1 MRPVIET
8 ELARSPTGS
17 HKFKKTNT
25 VQQKSKLVQRYAALF
40 RNRQRW
46 LDIWKD
52 IRDNELPYDG
62 QFDDDQP
69 GKPNLHD
76 DNIYNTTPGDC
87 RSIFAAGIQS
97 GLTPPSRKWF
107 RYTLADMTLNDNVM
121 VKRVLDQR
129 CDITEYVLARSNFYN
144 AVHTVYMELPMG
156 QAPMGIFAAGRGIT
170 FVPYTIGTYALGT
183 NAQGIVNT
191 FARKVRMTAAQ
202 IVGKFGLENCPQ
214 SVQDVYRSNNGYSTY
229 FTVCWLV
236 EENDKAD
243 GDELGNQH
251 MPFRSVYWV
260 EGSNDQ
266 EVLAAT
272 GFEEWAIPVARY
284 DVKGLEEYGIGPAWY
299 ALPDSR
305 MLQKMEYDAA
315 MATELGIKPPM
326 QGPADIAHRINLFP
340 GGYTANLDPNNAVR
354 PLFQGQLDIGTLDQ
368 KIVRVEDRIKRA
380 YSTDLFL
387 MLDQLDRGQ
396 MTAQE
401 VMARNQEKLQQLGP
415 VVERLQS
422 EFLNKVLERVYNIL
436 DRNQVFP
443 PLPDKVQEL
452 LDGQEIKIE
461 YLSPLA
467 QAQKMSGLT
476 AIEQGLAFVGQTAQ
490 LDPRVVNRV
499 DFSDAVAKY
508 LDRIGVPA
516 TMVRSEDEYQQILEA
531 QQKAEQ
537 EAQQQALAA
546 QQAQQ
551 AAPLAQAA
559 KNLTDAANDG
569 NPALREW
576 MGMET

>member
-1 MRPVIET
+1 
-8 ELARSPTGS
+8 
-17 HKFKKTNT
+17 
-25 VQQKSKLVQRYAALF
+25 
-40 RNRQRW
+40 
-46 LDIWKD
+46 
-52 IRDNELPYDG
+52 
-62 QFDDDQP
+62 
-69 GKPNLHD
+69 
-76 DNIYNTTPGDC
+76 
-87 RSIFAAGIQS
+87 
-97 GLTPPSRKWF
+97 
-107 RYTLADMTLNDNVM
+107 
-121 VKRVLDQR
+121 
-129 CDITEYVLARSNFYN
+129 
-144 AVHTVYMELPMG
+144 
-156 QAPMGIFAAGRGIT
+156 
-170 FVPYTIGTYALGT
+170 
-183 NAQGIVNT
+183 
-191 FARKVRMTAAQ
+191 
-202 IVGKFGLENCPQ
+202 
-214 SVQDVYRSNNGYSTY
+214 
-229 FTVCWLV
+229 
-236 EENDKAD
+236 
-243 GDELGNQH
+243 

-443 PLPDKVQEL
+443 PLPDEVQEL

>member
-1 MRPVIET
+1 MRALVET
-8 ELARSPTGS
+8 ELARSPTGG
-17 HKFKKTNT
+17 KTFPKANRIGD
-25 VQQKSKLVQRYAALF
+25 KNRLIQRHTALF
-40 RNRQRW
+40 RRRQNW
-46 LDIWKD
+46 MDVWKE
-52 IRDNELPYDG
+52 IRNYELPYDG

-69 GKPNLHD
+69 DKPNLHD
-76 DNIYNTTPGDC
+76 DNIYSNIPNIC
-87 RSIFAAGIQS
+87 RAIFAAGIQS

-107 RYTLADMTLNDNVM
+107 RYTLADMTLNDNM
-121 VKRVLDQR
+121 TVKRVLDQR

-144 AVHTVYMELPMG
+144 AVHTVYTELPYG
-156 QAPMGIFAAGRGIT
+156 QAPMGIFSTGTGIT
-170 FVPYTIGTYALGT
+170 FVPYPIGTYALGT
-183 NAQGIVNT
+183 NAQGQVNT
-191 FARKVRMTAAQ
+191 FARKVKMTASQ
-202 IVGKFGLENCPQ
+202 IVGQFGIENCPRF
-214 SVQDVYRSNNGYSTY
+214 VQDTYRSNNGYTEY

-236 EENDKAD
+236 EQNDKSNPE
-243 GDELGNQH
+243 ELGSKK
-251 MPFRSVYWV
+251 MPYRSVYWV
-260 EGSNDQ
+260 DGSDSN

-284 DVKGLEEYGIGPAWY
+284 DVKGLNSYGTGPGWD

-305 MLQKMEYDAA
+305 MLQKMEYDSA

-326 QGPADIAHRINLFP
+326 QGPSDLAHRINLFP
-340 GGYTANLDPNNAVR
+340 GGFTPNTDANNAIR

-368 KIVRVEDRIKRA
+368 KIVRVEDRIKRT
-380 YSTDLFL
+380 YSTDLFM
-387 MLDQLDRGQ
+387 MLDQLERGQ

-422 EFLNKVLERVYNIL
+422 EFLNAVLDRVYNIL
-436 DRNQVFP
+436 DRNGIFP
-443 PLPDKVQEL
+443 PVPDDVQEL
-452 LDGQEIKIE
+452 MNGQEIKIE

-476 AIEQGLAFVGQTAQ
+476 AIEQGIAFVGQTAQ

-516 TMVRSEDEYQQILEA
+516 TMVRSEEEYQQIIEQ
-531 QQKAEQ
+531 QQKAE
-537 EAQQQALAA
+537 EAAQQQAIEA

>member
-1 MRPVIET
+1 
-8 ELARSPTGS
+8 
-17 HKFKKTNT
+17 
-25 VQQKSKLVQRYAALF
+25 
-40 RNRQRW
+40 
-46 LDIWKD
+46 
-52 IRDNELPYDG
+52 
-62 QFDDDQP
+62 
-69 GKPNLHD
+69 
-76 DNIYNTTPGDC
+76 
-87 RSIFAAGIQS
+87 
-97 GLTPPSRKWF
+97 
-107 RYTLADMTLNDNVM
+107 
-121 VKRVLDQR
+121 
-129 CDITEYVLARSNFYN
+129 
-144 AVHTVYMELPMG
+144 
-156 QAPMGIFAAGRGIT
+156 
-170 FVPYTIGTYALGT
+170 
-183 NAQGIVNT
+183 
-191 FARKVRMTAAQ
+191 
-202 IVGKFGLENCPQ
+202 
-214 SVQDVYRSNNGYSTY
+214 
-229 FTVCWLV
+229 
-236 EENDKAD
+236 
-243 GDELGNQH
+243 
-251 MPFRSVYWV
+251 
-260 EGSNDQ
+260 
-266 EVLAAT
+266 
-272 GFEEWAIPVARY
+272 
-284 DVKGLEEYGIGPAWY
+284 
-299 ALPDSR
+299 
-305 MLQKMEYDAA
+305 
-315 MATELGIKPPM
+315 
-326 QGPADIAHRINLFP
+326 
-340 GGYTANLDPNNAVR
+340 
-354 PLFQGQLDIGTLDQ
+354 
-368 KIVRVEDRIKRA
+368 
-380 YSTDLFL
+380 

-436 DRNQVFP
+436 DRNHVFP
-443 PLPDKVQEL
+443 PLPDEVQEL

>member
-1 MRPVIET
+1 
-8 ELARSPTGS
+8 
-17 HKFKKTNT
+17 
-25 VQQKSKLVQRYAALF
+25 
-40 RNRQRW
+40 
-46 LDIWKD
+46 
-52 IRDNELPYDG
+52 
-62 QFDDDQP
+62 
-69 GKPNLHD
+69 
-76 DNIYNTTPGDC
+76 
-87 RSIFAAGIQS
+87 
-97 GLTPPSRKWF
+97 
-107 RYTLADMTLNDNVM
+107 MTLNDNVM

-243 GDELGNQH
+243 GDELGSQH

-443 PLPDKVQEL
+443 PLPDEVQEL